1 MKVILFLI
9 KYIIRKIDNTFNI
22 EIYLYIEIVIKPYN
36 ISKLIINGTNTGILN
51 DKIRSI
57 NFYIQKQN

>member
-1 MKVILFLI
+1 M
-9 KYIIRKIDNTFNI
+9 IIKIDNIFIKNI
-22 EIYLYIEIVIKPYN
+22 EIYLYLEILIKPYN
-36 ISKLIINGTNTGILN
+36 ISKLIINRKNTGILN